1 MKQFFKYT
9 FATILGVFVFSVIVF
24 FLFMGV
30 IGSLASMSEATTA
43 ELKPNS
49 VYVLDLTG
57 TLQERS
63 EDDPFAEAFAGAM
76 GNSAV
81 AVKGLDDVLA
91 NIQKAKNDVNVIGI
105 YLKGGQ
111 LNSGYASKKEIR
123 DALLDFKT
131 SGKFVAA
138 YADNYGQANY
148 YLATVADTLLMN
160 AQGMLDWRGLYSE
173 LEFFKNTLD
182 KLGIEMQIV
191 KVGTYKSAV
200 EPYVNTKMSDANRE
214 QIETYLHSIWG
225 NMVAEVSASRGLS
238 SVQLNEYA
246 DEMMAFQE
254 AEKCVQYGLVDAL
267 VYEDQV
273 ESAIKACAGLDSTAT
288 VNFVKHSA
296 MCKFVPKQ
304 KYQKEKVAVIYAT
317 GGIQVEGGD
326 GINSKSLVKTIDDV
340 AADESVKS
348 VVLRVNSPGGSAYA
362 SEQIWRSL
370 VQLKAKKPLIVSMGD
385 YAASG
390 GYYIS
395 CMADSIVAQPNTLT
409 GSIGIF
415 GTIPN
420 ISGLTKKVGISFD
433 GVQTNKMS
441 NMETNMILRGMNG
454 DERALMQAYVNRGY
468 ELFVKRCADGRGMSV
483 DAIKAIAEGRVWT
496 GEDALEIGL
505 VDEIGGLQRAVEIA
519 ANCAGL
525 STYRVAEYPAKKDF
539 VTKMLES
546 MNTEALADKIARAKF
561 GEQYDMLKRI
571 REATEV
577 QGLQAVMPYVIIN

>member
-1 MKQFFKYT
+1 
-9 FATILGVFVFSVIVF
+9 
-24 FLFMGV
+24 
-30 IGSLASMSEATTA
+30 
-43 ELKPNS
+43 
-49 VYVLDLTG
+49 
-57 TLQERS
+57 
-63 EDDPFAEAFAGAM
+63 
-76 GNSAV
+76 
-81 AVKGLDDVLA
+81 
-91 NIQKAKNDVNVIGI
+91 
-105 YLKGGQ
+105 
-111 LNSGYASKKEIR
+111 
-123 DALLDFKT
+123 
-131 SGKFVAA
+131 
-138 YADNYGQANY
+138 
-148 YLATVADTLLMN
+148 
-160 AQGMLDWRGLYSE
+160 
-173 LEFFKNTLD
+173 
-182 KLGIEMQIV
+182 MQIV

-225 NMVAEVSASRGLS
+225 NMVAEVSASRGVS

-304 KYQKEKVAVIYAT
+304 KYQKEKIAVIYAT

-370 VQLKAKKPLIVSMGD
+370 VQLKAEKPLIVSMGD

-519 ANCAGL
+519 AKCAGL